1 MEQEPKRKVV
11 GYPPVPQSWNAVT
24 RQVIG
29 CAMEVHRLL
38 GPGLLER
45 IYEEALCYELS
56 LAGLAFE
63 RQTPFKLRYK
73 EIELPEQRLDLLV
86 DGLIVVELKSVER
99 VPDIYLAQMVSYMRS
114 LDVPLGLLLNFNCA
128 LLKDGIYRRVNPA
141 ASAFQSPT
149 PVPALCSSE
158 PSGHSE
164 FDF

>member
-1 MEQEPKRKVV
+1 MDQGPKRKVI
-11 GYPPVPQSWNAVT
+11 GYPPVPQRWNAVT
-24 RQVIG
+24 RQIIG

-56 LAGLAFE
+56 IARVAFE
-63 RQTPFKLRYK
+63 RQMPFRLRYK

-86 DGLIVVELKSVER
+86 EGLIVVELKSVER
-99 VPDIYLAQMVSYMRS
+99 VPEIYLSQMVSYMRS
-114 LDVPLGLLLNFNCA
+114 VDAPLGLLLNFNCM

-141 ASAFQSPT
+141 ATAFRSST
-149 PVPALCSSE
+149 PIPALCSSE
-158 PSGHSE
+158 PSGDSE